1 MILFNQND
9 DYDRKQQLEYLN
21 DLPQYKLFRLKSVP
35 DQMKTYDFYN
45 EKCIIEFKKRTCNHD
60 TFPDFILQ
68 KDKFDTNLDIATR
81 NNISFYYQNK
91 FNNGKIWEW
100 DMTDMAAKNCLPKL
114 IEKEM
119 NRYTY
124 VPNPEKISK
133 RVYMLKLSEG
143 YEI

>member
-81 NNISFYYQNK
+81 NNISFYYQISLKYKCQTFYIYLKNK
-91 FNNGKIWEW
+91 G
-100 DMTDMAAKNCLPKL
+100 DG
-114 IEKEM
+114 
-119 NRYTY
+119 
-124 VPNPEKISK
+124 PNVS
-133 RVYMLKLSEG
+133 S
-143 YEI
+143 

>member
-91 FNNGKIWEW
+91 FNNGKI
-100 DMTDMAAKNCLPKL
+100 
-114 IEKEM
+114 
-119 NRYTY
+119 
-124 VPNPEKISK
+124 
-133 RVYMLKLSEG
+133 
-143 YEI
+143 

>member
-21 DLPQYKLFRLKSVP
+21 DLPQYKLFELKSVP

-45 EKCIIEFKKRTCNHD
+45 QKCIIEFKKRTCNHD

-91 FNNGKIWEW
+91 FNNGKIQEW
-100 DMTDMAAKNCLPKL
+100 DMTDMAARNCLPKL

-124 VPNPEKISK
+124 VPNPE
-133 RVYMLKLSEG
+133 
-143 YEI
+143 